1 MNRLSV
7 AMAAVILLIVAGTGS
22 HCVAQ
27 TYDFQNFTVENGLSQ
42 SQILALFQDDY
53 GELWIG
59 TNQGGL
65 NRYDG
70 RSFKVFNKDNGLID
84 NLVFSLGHDHRKR
97 LAIGTAGGLTIMDG
111 RKFYSLDTTDG
122 LPHNGVLKIFTD
134 LAGTTW
140 IGTGKGLAKMVGD
153 SVRPFPLD
161 TLLDKSTI
169 LNIRQGADANL
180 WFCTVQNGVFRWDG
194 VSVKRYGTEQGLP
207 MNYVFDVLPMADS
220 AWVFNYR
227 GLFKLRSDTLTEL
240 KGPSLKAG
248 TIYYSYTQ
256 DRSGNIWLG
265 TSTGVLKYNG
275 RTYQSFSTENGLVD
289 NNIWKLLEDREGNM
303 WFASKT
309 NGVSKLNS
317 ERLRIFDSEELFPF
331 KAVNS
336 VFTDNTGKVWIG
348 TKRTVVRFENGR
360 FETIGKTTIDVHAIQ
375 SDGKGGLWL
384 GTHNAGLVHYDGNKF
399 KTHLT
404 PEAYGDASR
413 IIYALHVEGDNV
425 LQATKRGLWIYDG
438 KKYFRPKGA
447 ENYEEPVYDIQKD
460 AKGRLWCGYENGA
473 LLCDSSGCRQLTK
486 ETGLFN
492 GRCRS
497 VRIGPDGKI
506 WFGTNDGVVLYDGDT
521 ARFIGS
527 KKDGLFS
534 DAVYSLCFDTHGSLW
549 VGQSRGVCRLMIDDD
564 GKIEV
569 KQYGRQQGFRGLGCS
584 NNAMTIT
591 PQGQLFIGTSNGL
604 VMYDPSLDF
613 ESVHRPITR
622 LISVRLFNSEE
633 GLAAMSDS
641 VSNAGLPIGLKL
653 PFNQNHLT
661 FRFTGV
667 SLTSPDAVYYSHFLE
682 GFDEN
687 WSEPSNSDEAVYANL
702 PHGKYTFRVKSGY
715 GTDLT
720 DSPEVT
726 FSFEI
731 DPPFYKT
738 KWFYGLCI
746 VIGIGFAYSYYAI
759 RRANTQITRQKEEIE
774 VQKSLIE
781 RKNVEVMDSINYAR
795 TIQEAILPSDQT
807 WAENVG
813 ESFVL
818 YMPKDIVSGDFYWTE
833 KRGSSALFAA
843 VDCTGH
849 GVPGAFMSIIGHNGL
864 NSAVNEHRLTRPDVI
879 MNFLNMTVNEALRK
893 RDGRSVKDGMDMAL
907 CLLDRAKAK
916 VDFAGAYNPMYLI
929 RGGDLQI
936 FKGERRAVGT
946 ETDSEHGGFK
956 MVTVE
961 VKPGDMIYVFSDG
974 FSDQFGGPQG
984 KKLKS
989 SGFRDLLLS
998 VYHQPMEVQKMRIRQ
1013 FFFDWK
1019 GDLEQVDDVCVI
1031 GVRV

>member
-1 MNRLSV
+1 M
-7 AMAAVILLIVAGTGS
+7 VIVLFLLLLGYRS
-22 HCVAQ
+22 HTCAQ

-42 SQILALFQDDY
+42 SQILALFQDDN

-70 RSFKVFNKDNGLID
+70 RTFKVFNKDNGLID
-84 NLVFSLGHDHRKR
+84 NLVFSIGHDHRKR

-111 RKFYSLDTTDG
+111 RKFYCLDTSDG

-153 SVRPFPLD
+153 SVKSFPLD
-161 TLLDKSTI
+161 TLLDNSTI
-169 LNIRQGADANL
+169 LNIRQGADADL
-180 WFCTVQNGVFRWDG
+180 WFCTVQYGVFRWNG
-194 VSVKRYGTEQGLP
+194 VTLKRYGTDKGLP

-227 GLFKLRSDTLTEL
+227 GLFVLRSDTLIEFKDSFL
-240 KGPSLKAG
+240 ESGN
-248 TIYYSYTQ
+248 IYYGYTQ

-265 TSTGVLKYNG
+265 TSAGVLKYNG
-275 RTYQSFSTENGLVD
+275 KSFQAFSTDNGLVD

-303 WFASKT
+303 WFASKS

-317 ERLRIFDSEELFPF
+317 ERLRIFDSEEIFPL

-336 VFTDNTGKVWIG
+336 TFTDNTGNVWVG
-348 TKRTVVRFENGR
+348 TKRTIVRFDNGR
-360 FETIGKTTIDVHAIQ
+360 FETKGKTTIDVHAIQ

-413 IIYALHVEGDNV
+413 IIYALHAEGGHV
-425 LQATKRGLWIYDG
+425 LQATKRGLWDYDG
-438 KKYFRPKGA
+438 KKYSRPKGA
-447 ENYEEPVYDIQKD
+447 DQYEQPVYDIQKD
-460 AKGRLWCGYENGA
+460 SKGRLWCGYENGV
-473 LLCDSSGCRQLTK
+473 LVCDSSGCRQLTK
-486 ETGLFN
+486 DNGLFN

-497 VRIGPDGKI
+497 VRIGPDDRV
-506 WFGTNDGVVLYDGDT
+506 WFGTNDGVVLYYGET

-527 KKDGLFS
+527 KDGLFS
-534 DAVYSLCFDTHGSLW
+534 DAVYSLCFDTHGALW
-549 VGQSRGVCRLMIDDD
+549 VGQSKGICRLMIDDA
-564 GKIEV
+564 GEIEV

-584 NNAMTIT
+584 NNAMTVT
-591 PQGQLFIGTSNGL
+591 PEGQLLIGTSNGL

-622 LISVRLFNSEE
+622 LVSVRLFNTED
-633 GLAAMSDS
+633 GLAVMSDS
-641 VSNAGLPIGLKL
+641 VSNDGLPIGLRL

-667 SLTSPDAVYYSHFLE
+667 SLTAPDAVYYSHFLE
-682 GFDEN
+682 GFDER

-720 DSPEVT
+720 DSPEVV

-738 KWFYGLCI
+738 KWFYALCI
-746 VIGIGFAYSYYAI
+746 VIAIGFSYSYYAI

-795 TIQEAILPSDQT
+795 TIQDAILPSDQT
-807 WAENVG
+807 WADSVG
-813 ESFVL
+813 DSFVL

-833 KRGSSALFAA
+833 KRGTSALFAA

-929 RGGDLQI
+929 RRGELQI

-946 ETDSEHGGFK
+946 DSDTDSGGFK
-956 MVTVE
+956 MVSVTVE
-961 VKPGDMIYVFSDG
+961 PGDMIYVFSDG
-974 FSDQFGGPQG
+974 FADQFGGPQG

-998 VYHQPMEVQKMRIRQ
+998 VQHQPMDIQKMRLRQ